1 MPAGVRRGR
10 TDIIRALGSL
20 SEKFSKLK
28 EPSQALRSKKNQ
40 RDFLPFLHVEGLQ
53 GKKGGG
59 GAGCIVEKFCTRG
72 QVSLK
77 RFPRVFNTKTILHT
91 SQRILFELLVER

>member
-59 GAGCIVEKFCTRG
+59 GGWMHCGE
-72 QVSLK
+72 
-77 RFPRVFNTKTILHT
+77 ILHAGPGVP
-91 SQRILFELLVER
+91 QAIPQGV